1 MDEDD
6 EGRISFERLTVP
18 EVLDAEL
25 RLRGTSL
32 TRWAAAQ
39 GTTPLNVV
47 HLLEGLS
54 GLRGDL
60 LSALARELEVEESAV
75 VRMCRV
81 A

>member
-1 MDEDD
+1 MDEH
-6 EGRISFERLTVP
+6 EERVSFERLTVP

-32 TRWAAAQ
+32 ARWAAGQ
-39 GTTPLNVV
+39 GTTPLDVV
-47 HLLEGLS
+47 RALDGLS

-60 LSALARELEVEESAV
+60 LAALARELGVDLGAV
-75 VRMCRV
+75 LRMG